1 MLLDPKYDTDLEP
14 QTYFLKLRP
23 LHCAIS
29 ARNRQCVLQLLQVT
43 SILFRQYIIR
53 HKRCCEQA
61 GADFEA
67 VTGVGERPLT
77 LAIRRDDP
85 DIFEDLLAYGANP
98 AVAAPSIWDGVE
110 AASPQEMVHD
120 RAMVPDPAQA
130 ARFQAA
136 LEKHA
141 APTI

>member
-1 MLLDPKYDTDLEP
+1 MPA
-14 QTYFLKLRP
+14 RP
-23 LHCAIS
+23 DVVA
-29 ARNRQCVLQLLQVT
+29 
-43 SILFRQYIIR
+43 
-53 HKRCCEQA
+53 QA

-85 DIFEDLLAYGANP
+85 DIFADLLAYGANP

-110 AASPQEMVHD
+110 AASPQEMVLD

-130 ARFQAA
+130 ARFLAA

-141 APTI
+141 ASITPT